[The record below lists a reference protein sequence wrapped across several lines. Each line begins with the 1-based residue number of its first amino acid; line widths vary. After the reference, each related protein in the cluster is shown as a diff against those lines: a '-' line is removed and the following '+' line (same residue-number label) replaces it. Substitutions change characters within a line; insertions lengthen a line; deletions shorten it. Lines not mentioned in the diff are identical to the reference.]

1 MSRFP
6 NTATAAERREAHAA
20 KMAGKKY
27 DAARRFATQPT
38 RVQAALGRVP
48 AGAFTRMAHANR
60 HTLDPHTNAREI
72 ERRARQAARI
82 NDNRENRLTA
92 DGTQTRG
99 VVLAGG
105 LAFNFSRRG
114 KLVPVATA

>member
-1 MSRFP
+1 MARLS

-38 RVQAALGRVP
+38 RLQASLARVP
-48 AGAFTRMAHANR
+48 AGAFGRMARANR

-72 ERRARQAARI
+72 ERRIRQVTRI
-82 NDNRENRLTA
+82 NNNRESRLDET
-92 DGTQTRG
+92 GTQTRG
-99 VVLAGG
+99 VVLAGCQ
-105 LAFNFSRRG
+105 AFNFSRRG
-114 KLVPVATA
+114 RLVPVATA

>member
-27 DAARRFATQPT
+27 DAARRFASQPT
-38 RVQAALGRVP
+38 RLQASLARVP
-48 AGAFTRMAHANR
+48 VGAFGRMVRANR

-82 NDNRENRLTA
+82 NENRESRLDET
-92 DGTQTRG
+92 GTQTRG

-105 LAFNFSRRG
+105 LALNFSRRG
-114 KLVPVATA
+114 RLVPVATA